1 MWLRELRFRMI
12 IRWFIYWDWIL
23 VAWIEII
30 NWFALSLWVMSWE
43 HVAML
48 SILEIISFK
57 YIIKLISKHDKI
69 VSVDIANFK
78 AGLAFDV
85 LQHFPII
92 LLIIRKIIL
101 NYFIGSVRG
110 INELYSFYLFFSVCI
125 NSMNLSFKLA

>member
-1 MWLRELRFRMI
+1 MWLRELRFIMI

-23 VAWIEII
+23 VAWIEIF
-30 NWFALSLWVMSWE
+30 NWFALFLWVMIWE

-48 SILEIISFK
+48 PILEIISFK

-69 VSVDIANFK
+69 VSVDIANFE

-85 LQHFPII
+85 LQYFPII
-92 LLIIRKIIL
+92 LLIIRSIII

-125 NSMNLSFKLA
+125 NSMNLSF